1 MVISLL
7 LVMHMLSSISVEA
20 FQLHHN
26 NLSLSFR
33 GPTSCLKASR
43 RNVLATT
50 ITASSPL
57 VSLLLPQLAL
67 AKDESMNYQAVWYDP
82 KHPDGYRILFGDD
95 QKAILLSRDEPT
107 SDEQVIP
114 VEVIPGA
121 EGVGDGTKLRF
132 SGPADMEGI
141 FTRNSNKIR
150 IISFNGGKDFWINK
164 TFEGP
169 FGIFKDSSNSKRII
183 VIRRTSSTGSDC
195 VVEFRDD
202 RGGILESFTAKAG
215 NTFTI
220 DSFFPDRDVTAA
232 FSSFRRTLTFDDG
245 IIWTKY

>member
-7 LVMHMLSSISVEA
+7 LVMHMLSSISVDA

-26 NLSLSFR
+26 NLLSSFR
-33 GPTSCLKASR
+33 GPTSCSR
-43 RNVLATT
+43 CNVLAT

-95 QKAILLSRDEPT
+95 QRAILLSRDEPA
-107 SDEQVIP
+107 SDEKVIP
-114 VEVIPGA
+114 VEVVPGA

-132 SGPADMEGI
+132 SQPADMEGI

-150 IISFNGGKDFWINK
+150 IISFNGNGGKDFWINK

-220 DSFFPDRDVTAA
+220 NNFFPDRDVTAA

>member
-7 LVMHMLSSISVEA
+7 LVMHMLSSISVDA
-20 FQLHHN
+20 FQLHRN
-26 NLSLSFR
+26 NLYSFR
-33 GPTSCLKASR
+33 GTTSLKASR
-43 RNVLATT
+43 RDALIS
-50 ITASSPL
+50 ITAAS
-57 VSLLLPQLAL
+57 LLPQPAL

-82 KHPDGYRILFGDD
+82 KHPDCYRILFGDD

-107 SDEQVIP
+107 SDEKVIP

-132 SGPADMEGI
+132 SEPVDMEGI

-169 FGIFKDSSNSKRII
+169 FGIYKDSSNSKRII

-220 DSFFPDRDVTAA
+220 NNFFPDRDVTAA

-245 IIWTKY
+245 TIWTKY

>member
-20 FQLHHN
+20 FQLQHN
-26 NLSLSFR
+26 KLSSFR
-33 GPTSCLKASR
+33 GTSLKASR
-43 RNVLATT
+43 CNVLAT
-50 ITASSPL
+50 ITAASPL
-57 VSLLLPQLAL
+57 VSLLLPQPAL

-82 KHPDGYRILFGDD
+82 KHPDGYRVLFGDD

-121 EGVGDGTKLRF
+121 EGVGDGTRLRF
-132 SGPADMEGI
+132 RGSADMEGI

-150 IISFNGGKDFWINK
+150 IISFNGGKDIWINK

-169 FGIFKDSSNSKRII
+169 FGIYKDSSNSKRII

-195 VVEFRDD
+195 VVEFRDN

-220 DSFFPDRDVTAA
+220 NNFFPDRDVTAA

-245 IIWTKY
+245 TIWAKY

>member
-1 MVISLL
+1 MAISLL
-7 LVMHMLSSISVEA
+7 LVMHIMLSSISVDA
-20 FQLHHN
+20 FQLQHNN
-26 NLSLSFR
+26 NLSSFR
-33 GPTSCLKASR
+33 GATSLRASR
-43 RNVLATT
+43 RNVLAT
-50 ITASSPL
+50 ISASSPL
-57 VSLLLPQLAL
+57 VSLQLPQPAI
-67 AKDESMNYQAVWYDP
+67 AKDDSMNYQAVWFDP
-82 KHPDGYRILFGDD
+82 KHPNGYKILFGDN

-107 SDEQVIP
+107 SDEKVIP

-132 SGPADMEGI
+132 SGPVDMEGT
-141 FTRNSNKIR
+141 FTRNSNKVR
-150 IISFNGGKDFWINK
+150 IISFNGGKDIWYNK

-169 FGIFKDSSNSKRII
+169 FGIYKDSTHPKCII

-202 RGGILESFTAKAG
+202 RGGILESYAAKAS

-220 DSFFPDRDVTAA
+220 NFPDRDVTAA

-245 IIWTKY
+245 TIWTKY